1 MRRLAEC
8 GLWALVCCAL
18 PRPAAAEVVTL
29 ASLEQ
34 IALQRRPALAAG
46 AAHVRGARAGIEKAE
61 SAYYPT
67 LSFGAS
73 GALAPGGTLAT
84 VRDIHDNEFLVSSP
98 RQTGDGAELLD
109 SFIPQVRSDVTLE
122 LKTNLYDF
130 GRASA
135 MVDASRA
142 LHDAAQAEQ
151 DVQKQAVVRAV
162 RAAYLAWLG
171 ASELLALARE
181 AQTDAQGR
189 RARMSELIAE
199 GVQPQSELSL
209 ARADEVLSRLEL
221 ERASAD
227 LRGARL
233 GLETAV
239 GSRLHDTAEPDRSLL
254 ELVPKPASA
263 DPESR
268 AFQLQ
273 RDAASRQARAERK
286 ADAPQL
292 AAGIKAGMRS
302 QDKEFFPAY
311 SLGISFS
318 LPIWDGGATRASVEA
333 AMARADEAGALLRDH
348 EQQRLAQVERAQ
360 LDAETAA
367 TRLATAGELLEIA
380 EQRMREVEQRYELGA
395 SGLDALSQARTLLRR
410 ARTEMILARLA
421 RADTALR

>member
-8 GLWALVCCAL
+8 FVALICCAL

-34 IALQRRPALAAG
+34 LALQRHPALAAG
-46 AAHVRGARAGIEKAE
+46 AAHVRGARAGIDKAE

-73 GALAPGGTLAT
+73 GALAPGGSFAT
-84 VRDIHDNEFLVSSP
+84 IEDIHGDQFLVNSP
-98 RQTGDGAELLD
+98 RQEGAGLLN
-109 SFIPQVRSDVTLE
+109 SFIPQVRTDVALE
-122 LKTNLYDF
+122 LKTSVYDF

-135 MVDASRA
+135 MVEASRA

-151 DVQKQAVVRAV
+151 DVQRHSVVRAV

-171 ASELLALARE
+171 ANELLAVARE
-181 AQTDAQGR
+181 AQSDAQER

-221 ERASAD
+221 ERADAD

-233 GLETAV
+233 GLEAAV
-239 GSRLHDTAEPDRSLL
+239 GSRLSGTAEPDRSLL
-254 ELVPKPASA
+254 ELVPKPDSA
-263 DPESR
+263 NPELR

-292 AAGIKAGMRS
+292 AAGIKAGFRS
-302 QDKEFFPAY
+302 QDAEPFPAY
-311 SLGISFS
+311 NLGISFS
-318 LPIWDGGATRASVEA
+318 LPILDGGATRASVDA
-333 AMARADEAGALLRDH
+333 ALARADEAGALLRDH
-348 EQQRLAQVERAQ
+348 QEQRRAQLERAK

-380 EQRMREVEQRYELGA
+380 EQRMHEVEQRYELGA
-395 SGLDALSQARTLLRR
+395 SGVDALSQARTLLRR
-410 ARTEMILARLA
+410 ARTEMVLARLA
-421 RADTALR
+421 RAETALK